1 MMDSW
6 MMDPGVEDWR
16 CSANEPPREPS
27 EFAQRAS
34 VTRRKWQMADDTGMT
49 ADLHSLLRSVAAQL
63 MNGPE
68 VVIGGGSDP
77 EQKLRVTRVGGG
89 RLRTVRARINGR
101 KVQAIEQNREK
112 PSRWGQLARKGHQV
126 VQFQD
131 VVTRKYLA
139 VVVDGEVTEYGRR

>member
-1 MMDSW
+1 MMEAW
-6 MMDPGVEDWR
+6 LKIAPVQFMNRPGH
-16 CSANEPPREPS
+16 
-27 EFAQRAS
+27 Q
-34 VTRRKWQMADDTGMT
+34 VTRRQKRMGDDRENAPG
-49 ADLHSLLRSVAAQL
+49 LHRLMRSAAAQL

-68 VVIGGGSDP
+68 VVIAGGSGSDP

-101 KVQAIEQNREK
+101 EIQVIEQNREK

-139 VVVDGEVTEYGRR
+139 VVVDGEVTEYGR

>member
-1 MMDSW
+1 
-6 MMDPGVEDWR
+6 
-16 CSANEPPREPS
+16 
-27 EFAQRAS
+27 
-34 VTRRKWQMADDTGMT
+34 MADDTGTMT
-49 ADLHSLLRSVAAQL
+49 DLHSLLRSVAAQL

-68 VVIGGGSDP
+68 VVIAGGSDP

-89 RLRTVRARINGR
+89 RLRTVRAKINGR
-101 KVQAIEQNREK
+101 EIQAIEQNREK
-112 PSRWGQLARKGHQV
+112 PSHWGQLARKGHQV